1 MRMVE
6 RGATRLGRGIRA
18 GALLAVMVMALA
30 ACSPG
35 TDSSAEG
42 ETLAASTIPEPTVA
56 AGSEADEQEA
66 SSSTTVAAAAPEDQ
80 PAEEGDGTRPLE
92 DWRQAM
98 ESLRG
103 PVDSMAE
110 PFEAAFSYFPD
121 GIDPS
126 PPGQLRFDFGR
137 LTVQEQRDGPFSK
150 PGLDSLRIQATFLSD
165 ASSDELVA
173 WMESAYP
180 AGGIWEINAS
190 EDRSDDEEQV
200 TVFQVLQPPDLDPG
214 SIQFTLAV
222 IDDDDEVSIQIDFS
236 ERDVQTIA
244 PFEDLAG
251 ITDALPRPVDAY
263 PVEYLVEISD
273 SSVLYKPS
281 WTLPDISAEDV
292 ARDLSVQFPVNGF
305 ELVTLPNF
313 DGATDYQIDVECED
327 TIFCTLRAQEANID
341 DLQVYVVWTLSFPHL
356 ADAG

>member
-1 MRMVE
+1 MVV
-6 RGATRLGRGIRA
+6 
-18 GALLAVMVMALA
+18 AVA
-30 ACSPG
+30 ACRGGDGGSDG
-35 TDSSAEG
+35 G
-42 ETLAASTIPEPTVA
+42 ETLAASTVPEPTVA
-56 AGSEADEQEA
+56 TDPETDDAETGP
-66 SSSTTVAAAAPEDQ
+66 STTIGTPAPGDQ
-80 PAEEGDGTRPLE
+80 STGEGDGTRPLQ

-103 PVDSMAE
+103 PVDSIAE

-121 GIDPS
+121 GIDPA

-137 LTVQEQRDGPFSK
+137 LTVREQRDGPFSQ

-165 ASSDELVA
+165 ASSEELVA

-180 AGGIWEINAS
+180 AGGVWEINAS
-190 EDRSDDEEQV
+190 EDRSDEEEQV

-214 SIQFTLAV
+214 SIQFTIAF
-222 IDDDDEVSIQIDFS
+222 IEDGDGEVSIQIDFS
-236 ERDVQTIA
+236 ERDVQTTA

-251 ITDALPRPVDAY
+251 ITDALPRPVEAY

-281 WTLPDISAEDV
+281 WTLPDIPAEDV
-292 ARDLSVQFPVNGF
+292 ARELSVQFPVNGL
-305 ELVTLPNF
+305 ELVTLPTF
-313 DGATDYQIDVECED
+313 DGATDYQIEVECED
-327 TIFCTLRAQEANID
+327 TIFCTLRAQEANTD